1 MSIAHWP
8 EAERPREKL
17 LRQGA
22 ATLNDS
28 ELLAIFLRTGV
39 KGINAVELARSLLQE
54 FGSLT
59 SLLGASLEQFKAKPG
74 LGEAK
79 YAQLMAC
86 MELARRALSEPMR
99 LGDALSSPRQVRDYL
114 RLSIGRRD
122 VETFVVIF
130 LSAQNRLIEVE
141 EVFKG
146 TLTETRVYPREVLR
160 RALQHNAAALIVAH
174 NHPSGVSE
182 PSNAD
187 RILTDT
193 LKRALELVD
202 IRLLD
207 HFVVTGGHAES
218 FAERG
223 WL

>member
-1 MSIAHWP
+1 MSIASWP

-17 LRQGA
+17 LQQGA
-22 ATLNDS
+22 GSLNDS
-28 ELLAIFLRTGV
+28 ELLAIFLRTGI
-39 KGINAVELARSLLQE
+39 KGVSAVELARRLLQD
-54 FGSLT
+54 FGSL
-59 SLLGASLEQFKAKPG
+59 SRLLTASLPEFKSMPG

-86 MELARRALSEPMR
+86 TELARRALSESMR
-99 LGDALSSPRQVRDYL
+99 MGDALSSPEQVRDYL
-114 RLSIGRRD
+114 RLSIGRRE

-130 LSAQNRLIEVE
+130 LTAQNRLIEVE

-160 RALQHNAAALIVAH
+160 RALRHNAAAVIVAH

-182 PSNAD
+182 PSTAD
-187 RILTDT
+187 RVLTDT

-202 IRLLD
+202 IKLLD

>member
-39 KGINAVELARSLLQE
+39 KGINAVELARSLLHE

-59 SLLGASLEQFKAKPG
+59 GLLGASLEQFKAKPG

-86 MELARRALSEPMR
+86 TELARRALSEPMR

>member
-22 ATLNDS
+22 AALNDS

-39 KGINAVELARSLLQE
+39 KGINAVELARLLLQE

-59 SLLGASLEQFKAKPG
+59 GLLGASLEQFKAKPG

-86 MELARRALSEPMR
+86 TELARRALSEPMR

>member
-1 MSIAHWP
+1 MSIASWP
-8 EAERPREKL
+8 ESERPREKL
-17 LRQGA
+17 LSQGA

-28 ELLAIFLRTGV
+28 ELLAIFLRTGI
-39 KGINAVELARSLLQE
+39 KGVNAVELARRLLQE
-54 FGSLT
+54 FGSL
-59 SLLGASLEQFKAKPG
+59 SALLAAPLPAFKAKPG

-86 MELARRALSEPMR
+86 TELARRALSEQMR
-99 LGDALSSPRQVRDYL
+99 LGDALSSPQQVRDYL
-114 RLSIGRRD
+114 RLSIGRRE

-146 TLTETRVYPREVLR
+146 TLTETPVYPREVLR
-160 RALQHNAAALIVAH
+160 RALRHNAAALIIAH

-182 PSNAD
+182 PSSAD
-187 RILTDT
+187 RVLTDT

>member
-1 MSIAHWP
+1 MSIASWP
-8 EAERPREKL
+8 ESERPREKL
-17 LRQGA
+17 LQQGA
-22 ATLNDS
+22 ASLNDS
-28 ELLAIFLRTGV
+28 ELLAIFLRTGI
-39 KGINAVELARSLLQE
+39 KGVNAVELARRLLQD
-54 FGSLT
+54 FGSL
-59 SLLGASLEQFKAKPG
+59 SRLLTATLPEFKSRPG

-86 MELARRALSEPMR
+86 TELARRALSESMQ
-99 LGDALSSPRQVRDYL
+99 LGDALSSPQQVRDYL
-114 RLSIGRRD
+114 RLSIGRRE
-122 VETFVVIF
+122 VEIFVVIF
-130 LSAQNRLIEVE
+130 LTAQNRLIEVE

-160 RALQHNAAALIVAH
+160 RALRHNAAAVIVAH

-182 PSNAD
+182 PSAAD
-187 RILTDT
+187 RALTDT
-193 LKRALELVD
+193 LKSALALVD
-202 IRLLD
+202 VKLLD

>member
-1 MSIAHWP
+1 MSIADWP

-22 ATLNDS
+22 ASLNDS

-39 KGINAVELARSLLQE
+39 KGVNAVELARLLLQE

-59 SLLGASLEQFKAKPG
+59 GLLGASLPQFKARPG

-99 LGDALSSPRQVRDYL
+99 LGDALASPQQVRDYL
-114 RLSIGRRD
+114 RLSIGRRET
-122 VETFVVIF
+122 ETFVVIF
-130 LSAQNRLIEVE
+130 LTAQNRLIEVE
-141 EVFKG
+141 ELFKG
-146 TLTETRVYPREVLR
+146 TLTETRVYPREILR
-160 RALQHNAAALIVAH
+160 RALERNAAALIVAH

-182 PSNAD
+182 PSSAD
-187 RILTDT
+187 RILTDA

>member
-1 MSIAHWP
+1 MSIADWP
-8 EAERPREKL
+8 ESERPREKL
-17 LRQGA
+17 LRHGA
-22 ATLNDS
+22 SSLNDS

-39 KGINAVELARSLLQE
+39 KGTNAVDLSRQLLQE
-54 FGSLT
+54 FGSL
-59 SLLGASLEQFKAKPG
+59 SALLGAPLPQFKTRPG

-86 MELARRALSEPMR
+86 AELAKRALSEDMR
-99 LGDALSSPRQVRDYL
+99 LGDLLTSPAQVKDYL

-130 LSAQNRLIEVE
+130 LTAQNRLIEVE
-141 EVFKG
+141 EVFHG
-146 TLTETRVYPREVLR
+146 TLTETRVYPREIVR
-160 RALQHNAAALIVAH
+160 RALQRNAAAVMVAH
-174 NHPSGVSE
+174 NHPSGVCE
-182 PSNAD
+182 PSSAD
-187 RILTDT
+187 RVLTDM
-193 LKRALELVD
+193 LKRALDLVD

-207 HFVVTGGHAES
+207 HFVVTGGQTKS